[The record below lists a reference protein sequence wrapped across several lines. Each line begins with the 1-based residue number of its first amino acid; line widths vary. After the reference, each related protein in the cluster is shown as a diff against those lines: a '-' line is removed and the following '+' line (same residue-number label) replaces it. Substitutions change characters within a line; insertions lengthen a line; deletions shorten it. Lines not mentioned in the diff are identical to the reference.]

1 MIYFKLLLFNIMC
14 DNDTIN
20 WDTKTLSVKSNIDY
34 LFLNLTY
41 FPDQLY
47 KSKPK
52 INSYLT
58 KNPEI
63 IYNWKKFISYWNDTI
78 QDYNKVFGIEFDKLI
93 LNTDYILAPIYITQT
108 DVYIGIILLNTN
120 YSKKLIAE
128 YALKNITSS
137 SYNFLSNIKPYQYKN
152 KININKYNFIYG
164 ILNKSFNTNTNKEFV
179 LDIHKKISLNYILQN
194 SMNYLPKLEI
204 IVIKK
209 NFQNLL
215 NP

>member
-1 MIYFKLLLFNIMC
+1 MC

-52 INSYLT
+52 INSFLT

-63 IYNWKKFISYWNDTI
+63 VYNWKKFISYWNDTI

-93 LNTDYILAPIYITQT
+93 LNTDYVLAPIYITQT
-108 DVYIGIILLNTN
+108 DIYIGIILLNTK
-120 YSKKLIAE
+120 YIKKIIAD
-128 YALKNITSS
+128 YALKNINSS
-137 SYNFLSNIKPYQYKN
+137 SYNFLSNIKLYNYNYKN
-152 KININKYNFIYG
+152 KVNMNKYNFIYG
-164 ILNKSFNTNTNKEFV
+164 ILDKPHTNNSNTNTTMFV
-179 LDIHKKISLNYILQN
+179 LDTHKKIPLNYILQN

-209 NFQNLL
+209 SFQNLL